1 MKRLAVF
8 LFVLALSALPVGTS
22 ADGATEQEFVPSER
36 IRADAAV
43 SFPVDI

>member
-1 MKRLAVF
+1 MRRLAVF
-8 LFVLALSALPVGTS
+8 ALILLASAVPMGSGDAS
-22 ADGATEQEFVPSER
+22 AQEEFIPSER